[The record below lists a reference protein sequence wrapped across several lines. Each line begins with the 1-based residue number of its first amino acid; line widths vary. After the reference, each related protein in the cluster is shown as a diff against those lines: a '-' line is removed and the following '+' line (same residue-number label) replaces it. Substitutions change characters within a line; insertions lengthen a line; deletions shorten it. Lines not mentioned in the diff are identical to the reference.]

1 MSDVIIPLDG
11 EPVMSPEE
19 MIESWLEK
27 AKSENEAPREI

>member
-11 EPVMSPEE
+11 ESVMSPEE

-27 AKSENEAPREI
+27 AKNETEAPREI